1 MSPLTHLARSL
12 FTMDGPY
19 TEAPRQKSLP
29 KRQLRRLTK
38 SHFIELPRSAL
49 GGHSKSR
56 SMASPATARHLLGRE
71 GSTRRPM
78 LGIPRRFYHFVF
90 GVIQSGLTCAI
101 AAAIASY
108 PSMAHGLFME
118 RWIRAWLLSWLLM
131 VPIVVLAAPAIRR
144 MANMLTRDDSSV
156 RS

>member
-29 KRQLRRLTK
+29 ERQLRRLTK
-38 SHFIELPRSAL
+38 SHFIEPPRGIRWSFEISVDGKPRNGSAFAWQ
-49 GGHSKSR
+49 GGKHE
-56 SMASPATARHLLGRE
+56 T
-71 GSTRRPM
+71 PM

-108 PSMAHGLFME
+108 PSMASGLFME

>member
-1 MSPLTHLARSL
+1 
-12 FTMDGPY
+12 
-19 TEAPRQKSLP
+19 
-29 KRQLRRLTK
+29 
-38 SHFIELPRSAL
+38 
-49 GGHSKSR
+49 
-56 SMASPATARHLLGRE
+56 
-71 GSTRRPM
+71 M

-108 PSMAHGLFME
+108 PSMASGLFME